1 MISRRIGWAFLG
13 AACFARSAPAEAFDL
28 YANTRYRSSVLEIP
42 DGKGGVHDVSSI
54 RTAGDASISR
64 EGFWS
69 WDRSTLGYHASLLG
83 TFDKVPYG
91 DQDAALSSRLA
102 EASLDFDFGSSI
114 FLEGGKKKEKLGS
127 GYFRHPVDIMVV
139 DPVASR
145 SSVGEDADR
154 TREGLIGFGAMH
166 VTPEYSFRLFLSP
179 AMRWSDSGWIG
190 RAVSSQ
196 QRLNQLFAKGTTRI
210 GEVDLDVIYRHVID
224 TRDDGQASSLGG
236 NVAGSYGDF
245 FSWHAE
251 GLLSQDVSRPLP
263 PGQDGGAREEV
274 QKLSYQGLVGT
285 MFTPDAHWGLLVEYY
300 HNGMGLSGSRYR
312 RMVDHLN
319 NLVATGRRGEVA
331 DIRSA
336 YGNMNL
342 GKHYLMFREAYSE
355 QDLLTVEIL
364 GIINLQDQGAYAAL
378 ATTYSPTGCI
388 KLRGEYGAL
397 TGSKRTE
404 IASMGELW
412 HVQFGM
418 ELFY

>member
-1 MISRRIGWAFLG
+1 MERVECTTFRP
-13 AACFARSAPAEAFDL
+13 FALPETLPF
-28 YANTRYRSSVLEIP
+28 P
-42 DGKGGVHDVSSI
+42 GKGSGPGTAPLSDIMRVFSGPSTRFPTATRMRRCRRVSS
-54 RTAGDASISR
+54 
-64 EGFWS
+64 
-69 WDRSTLGYHASLLG
+69 
-83 TFDKVPYG
+83 
-91 DQDAALSSRLA
+91 

-251 GLLSQDVSRPLP
+251 GLSLP
-263 PGQDGGAREEV
+263 GRFPSASSGPGRGRAR
-274 QKLSYQGLVGT
+274 
-285 MFTPDAHWGLLVEYY
+285 
-300 HNGMGLSGSRYR
+300 
-312 RMVDHLN
+312 
-319 NLVATGRRGEVA
+319 
-331 DIRSA
+331 RSA
-336 YGNMNL
+336 
-342 GKHYLMFREAYSE
+342 
-355 QDLLTVEIL
+355 EIVVP
-364 GIINLQDQGAYAAL
+364 G
-378 ATTYSPTGCI
+378 P
-388 KLRGEYGAL
+388 R
-397 TGSKRTE
+397 RH
-404 IASMGELW
+404 
-412 HVQFGM
+412 HVHA
-418 ELFY
+418 